1 MTGGV
6 KMIRL
11 LAVLSLLMFISACN
25 IFNSANEENKND
37 NRVKVQNSVIEEV
50 DRQSGQEI
58 SRHLV
63 NLTTH
68 IPNVDDAAAVVVGRY
83 AIVGIDVNDKM
94 ERSEVDTVK
103 YTVAEALKKD
113 PHGARAVVLADPD
126 ITARLREI
134 SADIQNG
141 KPIQGIM
148 NELSDITGRVMPEV
162 PADMIEP
169 QTKSPTE
176 DPKKNLNENEENKLE
191 KKQEKGSNYHK

>member
-1 MTGGV
+1 
-6 KMIRL
+6 MIRL
-11 LAVLSLLMFISACN
+11 IAVLSLLMFISACN
-25 IFNSANEENKND
+25 IFNNASQDQKED
-37 NRVKVQNSVIEEV
+37 NRVKVQNSVIEEG

-83 AIVGIDVNDKM
+83 AIVGIDVNGKM

-113 PHGARAVVLADPD
+113 PHGARAVVVADPD
-126 ITARLREI
+126 ITARLKEI
-134 SADIQNG
+134 SEDIRNG

-162 PADMIEP
+162 PADMIDP
-169 QTKSPTE
+169 QSNNPTE
-176 DPKKNLNENEENKLE
+176 EPKKNLNNKEENKLE

>member
-1 MTGGV
+1 M
-6 KMIRL
+6 MRL
-11 LAVLSLLMFISACN
+11 VAAILFVLLLTACN
-25 IFNSANEENKND
+25 GQNNANKADEDHK
-37 NRVKVQNSVIEEV
+37 VKVQNSAIEDV

-63 NLTTH
+63 SLTTH

-83 AIVGIDVNDKM
+83 AIVGIDVKDRM

-113 PHGARAVVLADPD
+113 PHGARAVVVADPD

-134 SADIQNG
+134 SEDIQNG
-141 KPIQGIM
+141 QPIQGIM

-176 DPKKNLNENEENKLE
+176 DPKKKLDDGE
-191 KKQEKGSNYHK
+191 KKQLEKEQEQQSNYHK

>member
-1 MTGGV
+1 M
-6 KMIRL
+6 MIRL
-11 LAVLSLLMFISACN
+11 VAVISFTLFLAACN
-25 IFNSANEENKND
+25 GQNNAKND
-37 NRVKVQNSVIEEV
+37 EDQKVKVQNSAIEEV
-50 DRQSGQEI
+50 DRQSGQQI

-63 NLTTH
+63 DLTTH

-113 PHGARAVVLADPD
+113 PHGARAVVVADPD

-134 SADIQNG
+134 SEDIQNG
-141 KPIQGIM
+141 QPIQGIM

-169 QTKSPTE
+169 QPNSPTE
-176 DPKKNLNENEENKLE
+176 DPKKKLNKEEQKQLE
-191 KKQEKGSNYHK
+191 KDQEQQSNYHK

>member
-1 MTGGV
+1 
-6 KMIRL
+6 MIRL
-11 LAVLSLLMFISACN
+11 VAAISFVLLLTACN
-25 IFNSANEENKND
+25 GQNNANNADEDHK
-37 NRVKVQNSVIEEV
+37 VKVQNSAIEDV

-63 NLTTH
+63 SLTTH

-83 AIVGIDVNDKM
+83 AIVGIDVKDKM

-113 PHGARAVVLADPD
+113 PHGARAVVVADPD

-134 SADIQNG
+134 SEDIQNG
-141 KPIQGIM
+141 QPIQGIM
-148 NELSDITGRVMPEV
+148 NELSDITGRIMPEV

-169 QTKSPTE
+169 ETESPTE
-176 DPKKNLNENEENKLE
+176 DPKKKLDDGE
-191 KKQEKGSNYHK
+191 KKQLEKEQEQQSNYHK

>member
-1 MTGGV
+1 
-6 KMIRL
+6 MIRL
-11 LAVLSLLMFISACN
+11 VAAISFVLLLTACN
-25 IFNSANEENKND
+25 GQNNANKTDEDHK
-37 NRVKVQNSVIEEV
+37 VKVQNSAIKEV

-58 SRHLV
+58 SRHFV
-63 NLTTH
+63 DLTTH

-113 PHGARAVVLADPD
+113 PQGARAVVVADPD

-134 SADIQNG
+134 SEDIQNG
-141 KPIQGIM
+141 QPIQGIM

-176 DPKKNLNENEENKLE
+176 DPKKKLNKEEQKQLE
-191 KKQEKGSNYHK
+191 KDQEQQSNYHK

>member
-1 MTGGV
+1 
-6 KMIRL
+6 MIRL
-11 LAVLSLLMFISACN
+11 VTAISIVLLLTACN
-25 IFNSANEENKND
+25 GQNNANTDDKD
-37 NRVKVQNSVIEEV
+37 HKVKVQNSVIENV
-50 DRQSGQEI
+50 DRQSGQKI

-134 SADIQNG
+134 SEDIQNG
-141 KPIQGIM
+141 QPIQGIM

-176 DPKKNLNENEENKLE
+176 DPKKKLNEDEQKDLE
-191 KKQEKGSNYHK
+191 KEQEKQSNYHK

>member
-1 MTGGV
+1 
-6 KMIRL
+6 MIRL
-11 LAVLSLLMFISACN
+11 VAAISFVLLLTACN
-25 IFNSANEENKND
+25 GQNNANKTDEDHK
-37 NRVKVQNSVIEEV
+37 VKVQNSAIKEV

-58 SRHLV
+58 SRHFV
-63 NLTTH
+63 DLTTH

-113 PHGARAVVLADPD
+113 PKGARAVVIADPD

-134 SADIQNG
+134 SEDIQNG
-141 KPIQGIM
+141 QPIQGIM

-176 DPKKNLNENEENKLE
+176 DPKKKLNKEEQKQLE
-191 KKQEKGSNYHK
+191 KDQEQQSNYHK

>member
-1 MTGGV
+1 M
-6 KMIRL
+6 MRL
-11 LAVLSLLMFISACN
+11 VAAILFVLLLTACN
-25 IFNSANEENKND
+25 GQNNANKADEDHK
-37 NRVKVQNSVIEEV
+37 VKVQNSAIEDV

-63 NLTTH
+63 SLTTH

-83 AIVGIDVNDKM
+83 AIVGIDVKDRM

-103 YTVAEALKKD
+103 FTVAEALKKD
-113 PHGARAVVLADPD
+113 PHGARAVVVADPD

-134 SADIQNG
+134 SEDIQNG
-141 KPIQGIM
+141 QPIQGIM

-176 DPKKNLNENEENKLE
+176 DPKKKLDDGE
-191 KKQEKGSNYHK
+191 KKQLEKEQEQQSNYHK

>member
-1 MTGGV
+1 M
-6 KMIRL
+6 MRL
-11 LAVLSLLMFISACN
+11 VAAISFVLLLTACN
-25 IFNSANEENKND
+25 GQNNANKADEDHK
-37 NRVKVQNSVIEEV
+37 VKVQNSAIEDV

-63 NLTTH
+63 SLTTH

-83 AIVGIDVNDKM
+83 AIVGIDVKDRM

-113 PHGARAVVLADPD
+113 PHGARAVVVADPD

-134 SADIQNG
+134 SEDIQNG
-141 KPIQGIM
+141 QPIQGIM

-176 DPKKNLNENEENKLE
+176 DPKKKLDDGE
-191 KKQEKGSNYHK
+191 KKQLEKEQEQQSNYHK

>member
-1 MTGGV
+1 M
-6 KMIRL
+6 RL
-11 LAVLSLLMFISACN
+11 VAAISFVLLLTACN
-25 IFNSANEENKND
+25 GQNNANKADEDHK
-37 NRVKVQNSVIEEV
+37 VKVQNSAIEDV

-63 NLTTH
+63 SLTTH

-83 AIVGIDVNDKM
+83 AIVGIDVKDRM

-113 PHGARAVVLADPD
+113 PHGARAVVVADPD

-134 SADIQNG
+134 SEDIQNG
-141 KPIQGIM
+141 QPIQGIM

-176 DPKKNLNENEENKLE
+176 DPKKKLDDGE
-191 KKQEKGSNYHK
+191 KKQLEKEQEQQSNYHK

>member
-1 MTGGV
+1 
-6 KMIRL
+6 MIRL
-11 LAVLSLLMFISACN
+11 IAAISLILFISACN
-25 IFNSANEENKND
+25 MLNNANQND
-37 NRVKVQNSVIEEV
+37 KDHKVKVQNSAIQEV
-50 DRQSGQEI
+50 DRQSGQKI

-63 NLTTH
+63 DLTTH
-68 IPNVDDAAAVVVGRY
+68 IPNVDDAAAVVFGRY
-83 AIVGIDVNDKM
+83 AIVGIDVNDNM

-134 SADIQNG
+134 SEDIQNG

-148 NELSDITGRVMPEV
+148 NELSDITGRIMPEV

-176 DPKKNLNENEENKLE
+176 DNKKKLDQNDKKQLE
-191 KKQEKGSNYHK
+191 KNQEQQSNYHK